1 MAGGLSLCPDVK
13 RAARPAGSVFL
24 GSTRVLLRDP
34 LRSPRAQHPLRP
46 ISRAGSPLRPGRT
59 GSTVRQRAILWGFR
73 SAAIPGQRELG
84 RPPPGPPA
92 RNLNTVKRVGQPDG
106 ERRLEQPAARPA
118 VSPVFFFSR
127 TPHWAPHRPPRGA
140 VGESSPLKNLRR
152 LGGCS
157 VYFHT
162 SIFFVLFA
170 GAKRPGLHTRNFIST
185 IIAFLNARHL
195 RFSKWF
201 ILARHQGV
209 LAEAAGE

>member
-59 GSTVRQRAILWGFR
+59 GSTVRQRAIFWGFR

-118 VSPVFFFSR
+118 VSPVFFFPGR
-127 TPHWAPHRPPRGA
+127 HTGRRIGHRAERWANPRH
-140 VGESSPLKNLRR
+140 SKI
-152 LGGCS
+152 LGDS
-157 VYFHT
+157 EDALYIFILVYF
-162 SIFFVLFA
+162 LFCLQEQ
-170 GAKRPGLHTRNFIST
+170 KDRDCTPEISSLQLSH
-185 IIAFLNARHL
+185 F
-195 RFSKWF
+195 
-201 ILARHQGV
+201 
-209 LAEAAGE
+209 